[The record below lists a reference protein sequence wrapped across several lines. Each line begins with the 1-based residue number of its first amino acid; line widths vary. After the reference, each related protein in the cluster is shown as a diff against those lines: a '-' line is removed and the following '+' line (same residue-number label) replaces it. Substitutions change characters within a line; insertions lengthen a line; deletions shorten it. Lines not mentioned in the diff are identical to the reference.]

1 MTAPTTSP
9 ESAAAMVSRG
19 RPRVLVCD
27 DSDALRELLGQL
39 LGAEFDCRLVASGA
53 EALAC
58 VHEFAPD
65 VIVTDLLMPGMDGYQ
80 LVRLLRAQPAL
91 AAIPVVMLTCVSDAE
106 SRAQGLELGADD
118 YLVKPIRRRELL
130 ARVNSLLRLRRAM
143 NDLEERSLALED
155 SHRTLAATQQ
165 SLVRAEKLAAVGT
178 LVAGLAHEINGPLAC
193 LKSGA
198 ASAAASL
205 AELHSALERAL
216 AAAPT
221 ARREALGA
229 ACRAPLAEAFAILE
243 EMADGSA
250 RLQRVARDLRTF
262 ASSEEAAAEEV
273 DLDAEVERA
282 WAAAGSDGGP
292 RLALEGG
299 GDTVV
304 RSVRQLVA
312 EALGAVLRNAVE
324 AAGPS
329 GEVRVA
335 VRPTLAGVLV
345 SVQDSGPGIRPEHL
359 PRIFDPFFTTKPVG
373 TGRGMGLALA
383 YGILRGLG
391 GRIEAASEPGCGATF
406 RLWLPRRPP
415 GGDGHELAPAA
426 AV

>member
-1 MTAPTTSP
+1 MGNYTLTAPTTSP

-27 DSDALRELLGQL
+27 DSDAVRELLGQL

-80 LVRLLRAQPAL
+80 LVRLLRSQPAL
-91 AAIPVVMLTCVSDAE
+91 AGIPVVMLTCVSDAE

-143 NDLEERSLALED
+143 DDLEERSRALED
-155 SHRTLAATQQ
+155 SNRTLAATQQ

-216 AAAPT
+216 AAAPK

-229 ACRAPLAEAFAILE
+229 PAGRRWPRRSPSSRRWPTARPGSSASPGTCVPSPRRRRRRRRKWTSTPRWNAP
-243 EMADGSA
+243 GPPPG
-250 RLQRVARDLRTF
+250 RT
-262 ASSEEAAAEEV
+262 AV
-273 DLDAEVERA
+273 RA
-282 WAAAGSDGGP
+282 WPSRAAGTP
-292 RLALEGG
+292 WFAR
-299 GDTVV
+299 
-304 RSVRQLVA
+304 
-312 EALGAVLRNAVE
+312 
-324 AAGPS
+324 
-329 GEVRVA
+329 
-335 VRPTLAGVLV
+335 
-345 SVQDSGPGIRPEHL
+345 
-359 PRIFDPFFTTKPVG
+359 
-373 TGRGMGLALA
+373 
-383 YGILRGLG
+383 
-391 GRIEAASEPGCGATF
+391 
-406 RLWLPRRPP
+406 
-415 GGDGHELAPAA
+415 
-426 AV
+426 